1 MRRKTHRQPADPESF
16 SRMLGTYGL
25 KQTPQRMAVH
35 RAMLKLIHAD
45 ADTVYDAVV
54 AEGAC
59 RIARSS
65 VYNILSSLAD
75 TGIYARRY
83 SSNGKVMFDINAW
96 RHIHLYDT
104 QNQNWR
110 DLNDAEL
117 VSWFDAH
124 FKGRRFRGY
133 KIDGFE
139 VLLLC
144 HPTRKTARA
153 K

>member
-35 RAMLKLIHAD
+35 RAMLKLTHAD

-104 QNQNWR
+104 TNHEFVDIDAP
-110 DLNDAEL
+110 DLLEEVQAFL
-117 VSWFDAH
+117 
-124 FKGRRFRGY
+124 KGRRFRGY
-133 KIDGFE
+133 RIDDLDIQILCRPTKKK
-139 VLLLC
+139 LL
-144 HPTRKTARA
+144 
-153 K
+153 

>member
-104 QNQNWR
+104 ANHEFVDIDAP
-110 DLNDAEL
+110 DLLEEVQAFL
-117 VSWFDAH
+117 
-124 FKGRRFRGY
+124 KGHRFRGY
-133 KIDGFE
+133 RIEDLDIQILCRPTKNK
-139 VLLLC
+139 LL
-144 HPTRKTARA
+144 
-153 K
+153 

>member
-104 QNQNWR
+104 TNHEFVDIDAP
-110 DLNDAEL
+110 DLLEEVQAFL
-117 VSWFDAH
+117 
-124 FKGRRFRGY
+124 KGRRFRGY
-133 KIDGFE
+133 RIDDLDIQILCRPTKKK
-139 VLLLC
+139 LL
-144 HPTRKTARA
+144 
-153 K
+153 